1 MTSPHLL
8 IALAVLNLPVYVAV
22 LRAFFDDWEEV
33 GRGLWMFGSS
43 FLARLESA
51 LSGRWL
57 DDQWAKTKLLVAC
70 VACGLLVLLEY
81 GTVKDH
87 APSIVRWLDQAW

>member
-1 MTSPHLL
+1 MKSPHLL
-8 IALAVLNLPVYVAV
+8 IVLAVLNVPAYVLI
-22 LRAFFDDWEEV
+22 LRRFFDDWAEV
-33 GRGLWMFGSS
+33 GRGLFIWEAPFW
-43 FLARLESA
+43 ARVRSA
-51 LSGRWL
+51 LDGTLL
-57 DDQWAKTKLLVAC
+57 DDQWSGTKLLVAC